1 LFIASSP
8 AATAAQIV
16 DEFIATEIREGP
28 RLVYVVAPPPYV
40 GEGVFFGFRREQHS
54 NGSERVGRV
63 LKGV

>member
-1 LFIASSP
+1 MLMASSP

-28 RLVYVVAPPPYV
+28 RPVDVVTPPPYV
-40 GEGVFFGFRREQHS
+40 GECLPFDFRRKQHP
-54 NGSERVGRV
+54 NGSECVGRV